1 MANITAE
8 QDTERKGII
17 DILVERN
24 GYHYNLH
31 KSSEELQELSL
42 ILTQKLLKPNKVK
55 EQAIIDEIGDV
66 IIRLEIL
73 QKIFDKEK
81 VEKRIAYKL
90 GKFHEY
96 VDHNSY
102 KHI

>member
-1 MANITAE
+1 MNITKE
-8 QDTERKGII
+8 GTELERKGII

-31 KSSEELQELSL
+31 KAAEELQELAL
-42 ILTQKLLKPNKVK
+42 VLTQKLLKPKKVDDQ
-55 EQAIIDEIGDV
+55 EIIDEIGDV
-66 IIRLEIL
+66 EVRMEIL
-73 QKIFDKEK
+73 KKIFDKQK
-81 VEKRIAYKL
+81 IEKRIAYKL